1 MDQVVLEPSGI
12 DAGLGSR
19 WMVVILN
26 NETNSMDEVIAVLV
40 AATGCTIEEA
50 AIEAWEAHTYGKA
63 SVHFASKPDCA
74 VAASIIES
82 IGVAT
87 NVVPEWE

>member
-1 MDQVVLEPSGI
+1 MDQVVLEPTGI
-12 DAGLGSR
+12 DAGRGSR

-63 SVHFASKPDCA
+63 SVHFASRSDC
-74 VAASIIES
+74 VIAASIIEA
-82 IGVAT
+82 IGVKT